1 LRSAARQAKDSAAGL
16 PLREKAMNPGPTQ
29 EPAPAAVQL
38 SRLVQA
44 KAQGLFAS
52 GRMLCAPAVL
62 TALNRGLGGGLDQAT
77 LHNLTAG
84 LVNGLG
90 GAGCL
95 CGAVG
100 GGCLAL
106 GLFLGGGKPGG
117 RAARRVAAAGREL
130 HDAFKSARGSTCC
143 RVLTKKVKHD
153 RKAHLAQCAELSGLA
168 AGLACRIIIAQ
179 RPKLVP
185 RADLSYLQRG
195 GKKKSSL
202 ARLIAAVA
210 P

>member
-1 LRSAARQAKDSAAGL
+1 
-16 PLREKAMNPGPTQ
+16 MIPGRQ
-29 EPAPAAVQL
+29 EPAPAVQL

-44 KAQGLFAS
+44 KAQALFAS

-62 TALNRGLGGGLDQAT
+62 TALNRGLGGGLDQAA
-77 LHNLTAG
+77 LHNLAAG

-106 GLFLGGGKPGG
+106 GLFLGNGKPDG

-130 HDAFKSARGSTCC
+130 HHAFRAARGSTCC
-143 RVLTKKVKHD
+143 RVLTQKVKHD
-153 RKAHLAQCAELSGLA
+153 RKAHRAQCAELSGLA
-168 AGLACRIIIAQ
+168 AGLACRIIIAR
-179 RPKLVP
+179 RPGLAP
-185 RADLSYLQRG
+185 RADLAYLRRG
-195 GKKKSSL
+195 EPPKSGL
-202 ARLIAAVA
+202 ARLAAAVA